1 MSRLVQAANRFDGVM
16 RRRMARLAGLVSEGM
31 PVNRAGE
38 KMGLSKG
45 ELARAWANIKTD
57 LGEQAR

>member
-16 RRRMARLAGLVSEGM
+16 RRRMSRLAGLVSEGM
-31 PVNRAGE
+31 PINLAGE
-38 KMGLSKG
+38 KMGLTKG
-45 ELARAWANIKTD
+45 QLARAWANIKSD